1 MNHTEI
7 GTLKI
12 EVIFKKVNLFMKGL
26 KFVNNVQFYESIKL
40 KILNASHSAL
50 AYLGLLLGHKYVH
63 EAIGDELCYKFINNY
78 LDKEVIPT
86 IKKQDN
92 FDISSI

>member
-1 MNHTEI
+1 MNHIEI

-12 EVIFKKVNLFMKGL
+12 KVNLLKSQL
-26 KFVNNVQFYESIKL
+26 VHERIKFVDNVQFYENIKL

-63 EAIGDELCYKFINNY
+63 EAIGDELCYNFINNY
-78 LDKEVIPT
+78 LDKEVIP
-86 IKKQDN
+86 N
-92 FDISSI
+92 Y